1 MTVLRRIAGQARE
14 PALLIGR
21 LLLAWIF
28 LHEGLT
34 LAAGLDGA
42 VAALG
47 RLGVPAAL
55 AVTTIALQV
64 MAGAAL
70 GIGLG
75 TRIAAVALG
84 LFCVGTATL
93 FHANFAVRNEL
104 LHFEKDLAIAGGLFV
119 LAASGAGAWSADHIA
134 TKWLPSW
141 RTRRAVGAPA
151 H

>member
-1 MTVLRRIAGQARE
+1 MTVLRRITGQARE

-93 FHANFAVRNEL
+93 FHANFAVRNESCTSRRIWRL
-104 LHFEKDLAIAGGLFV
+104 LAGCSFWPHPAPELGPRITL
-119 LAASGAGAWSADHIA
+119 LRSGC
-134 TKWLPSW
+134 
-141 RTRRAVGAPA
+141 RVGARDVL
-151 H
+151 